1 MSDASLEGKAL
12 AQALYDASLSPPG
25 TTRLEAMDG
34 PFFYRAD
41 RGRWEPWRRIGDVWH
56 LVLRFHLEICWIVE
70 ANGTPVAQI
79 WPYRGPKFGIAA
91 TQADIPSAIAHLA
104 LRLAAGSSTE
114 ATCALP
120 RSMQRE
126 ENESCKKE
134 KERENA
140 EKNITDTRRT

>member
-1 MSDASLEGKAL
+1 MSDASLEGKTL
-12 AQALYDASLSPPG
+12 AQALYDAGLAPPG

-41 RGRWEPWRRIGDVWH
+41 RGLWEPWRRIGDVWH

-79 WPYRGPKFGIAA
+79 WPYPGPKFGIAA
-91 TQADIPSAIAHLA
+91 TQADIPSAIAHLS

-114 ATCALP
+114 PTCALP
-120 RSMQRE
+120 MQRE

-134 KERENA
+134 KERED
-140 EKNITDTRRT
+140 EENIPDTRRT